1 MAPEHR
7 LSLELKWKELICRER
22 QGHEATAT
30 TGGAAGC
37 SQQVVTLLAALLR
50 TPVLSIL
57 DESDELLH
65 HR

>member
-7 LSLELKWKELICRER
+7 LSLQLKWHELRARARNPALSEQQR
-22 QGHEATAT
+22 TDAGHVCA
-30 TGGAAGC
+30 
-37 SQQVVTLLAALLR
+37 
-50 TPVLSIL
+50 VLHAVQHLPYTDLL